1 LDFKFNE
8 HTSVSPDALGRLN
21 DLDLMQVL
29 RDEMLTDES
38 IARHPAG
45 RHRWESRGVKPPYF
59 IRDVEGRPCS
69 FGHLEITYE
78 VRERHYFGYL
88 SEVDDV
94 LFLHDE
100 AQKKATLLL
109 PAESL
114 TFNYKDRFAE
124 FSRVQDL
131 PVRPRL
137 TFSAVVTPPPDSFR
151 LGVGSIRQLPRTS

>member
-1 LDFKFNE
+1 MAIQNAERLGIRLLVADRLSNLRETVFDVPVYLREVRQVGFDLTLDFEFKE
-8 HTSVSPDALGRLN
+8 HTSVALDALGRLN
-21 DLDLMQVL
+21 DLDLIQVL
-29 RDEMLTDES
+29 RDEMLTDPS

-45 RHRWESRGVKPPYF
+45 RHRWQSKGVKPPYF
-59 IRDVEGRPCS
+59 IRDVEGRPCR

-109 PAESL
+109 PAETL
-114 TFNYKDRFAE
+114 KFD
-124 FSRVQDL
+124 
-131 PVRPRL
+131 
-137 TFSAVVTPPPDSFR
+137 
-151 LGVGSIRQLPRTS
+151 